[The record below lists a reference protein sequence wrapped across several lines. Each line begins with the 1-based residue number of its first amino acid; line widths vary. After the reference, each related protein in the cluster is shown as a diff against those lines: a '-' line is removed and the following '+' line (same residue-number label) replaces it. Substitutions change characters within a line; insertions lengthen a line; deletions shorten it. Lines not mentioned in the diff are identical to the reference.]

1 MAGIESGVYNAVSK
15 AMSEVLSS
23 YAQNGDIAIIETH
36 VDMDGRTLVKQT
48 DKVVRRGGFNFR
60 TT

>member
-1 MAGIESGVYNAVSK
+1 
-15 AMSEVLSS
+15 MSEVFSS
-23 YAQNGDIAIIETH
+23 YTQNGDIEIIETH

-48 DKVVRRGGFNFR
+48 DKVVRRGGFKFR